1 MDRFVRKINTS
12 PKSKRKTLVQSEDNF
27 GVPLK
32 VLLDRDSTKP
42 VPRIVK
48 NICDYLLHYGLNS
61 QGIFRI
67 NGSAK
72 LIDGFKTTFQ
82 ISAADD
88 LYSLRN
94 VDIYAL
100 AGVLKLFLRELPD
113 GLVPEKLGLK
123 CIKVAK
129 EYSSDL
135 NAYILKLQTALFTLP
150 HENYE
155 LLKYLC
161 KFLNKI
167 AENEPVNKM
176 SRNSLGIIFGPCV
189 FRCSFDLQVLK
200 NQGLTNYI
208 MTSLIQYHDAIFVHH
223 PKTDFLV
230 LDHLFKLPEIVSN
243 SALPTLE
250 DRVQPSSEIS
260 TSSSQN
266 NSPGI
271 INSLQ
276 EDTFS
281 NFVEALP
288 LAPRNTPKPE
298 PDNHVWMSHHCSSS
312 EPKIPRANP
321 CHSIPDSMC
330 GFTVDNNLSSD
341 SSPFHSIVSSHQYKE
356 FLISPS
362 TSPTPS
368 PITFEVSSTPTFVS
382 RSNSI
387 SYNEKENAEE
397 VSDSGAEVPYTK
409 TSEQLALDITN
420 IISSMATSRSLEALS
435 FETQL
440 DDCFTNSTQISNCNK
455 KPNLVEENPRE
466 KLRISGMLSRSSNK
480 VSTGDSLFN
489 KVIRFTHVTDDP
501 TKIKRTFSHRKH
513 TIKESSVH
521 PISTWNSMP
530 SVKNKTIKTPPKFMD
545 SCVAVYSQD
554 LCSQSPQHNDVISNT
569 LKYNGYRFPNT
580 DNTYRPIN
588 LQKDDF
594 NAARVQDT
602 ANSTRS
608 STFMPVSTNHFYMEM
623 PAANNEFANSV
634 GSTQSSPIVE
644 NILTQVINQCSDTHI
659 FSLSVKQELDCPSHS
674 SSFPYSINEMDLT
687 ASAKKNPVS
696 SFVKPIST
704 LLYQSEIPVCVFDR
718 SYPNHNHV
726 DGSNSE
732 IGNEQNK
739 SIELATLH
747 YDTTHQTKE
756 YNHSTPTSPIL
767 SNHTAS
773 ITLRSK
779 SNSVGAVTVKPIHSF
794 IHKPKD
800 RGSCS
805 PNLLPLSSK
814 ANNEHLNE
822 SAPNFGRL
830 SSPERNRMI
839 TKQRIKQQCSIFDQS
854 PMSNKNGENTR
865 SYGAQLNKSDHF
877 LRSAKYS
884 SYISD
889 STQNFKKTLDTIGLK
904 SLLNLSNRIYSEPDL
919 LYFKNQLSRRTNLKY
934 RSLQHLTTDE
944 LSSIKTPPTFKLIN
958 KENLTTIP
966 VKISNNLLFSNKE
979 EPNINL
985 ISPSVIRRVNS
996 FSSNR
1001 HTSSGKCHSF
1011 LRKYS
1016 SPLLKDLRDFYEN
1029 SENHNVGDK
1038 DDNAGDVSLEQSNS
1052 SLISIE
1058 SFYELLCAALSKQ
1071 REYCNRPERLS
1082 EMNWDQIEREKYDI
1096 QKSLLYFEG
1105 LYGRPKSP
1113 RSKRIMKPIYERY
1126 RQVKRLISSR
1136 YGVCSEFPFGM
1147 NLSRLKVLNNDSIVD
1162 VNEQST
1168 DKQPNVTV
1176 SNNLMEFLN
1185 TPTIT
1190 SPTFLQDNIHNIG
1203 YDSDSST
1210 FGSVYM
1216 NKESSFPVKVK
1227 QRNYN
1232 LQSTKNHDLVT
1243 IENNQNSSFPFNS
1256 NHRKSLMRPDDHN
1269 IQLYRKQLCS
1279 LSPMELYNEKKNV
1292 LLKKHIV
1299 QTELVEYE
1307 NSIKRVLGRKPT
1319 KTERKPMRDKYE
1331 LYDLIKR
1338 QLKVVD
1344 SCLINLSSPD
1354 LINIRDDINTN

>member
-1 MDRFVRKINTS
+1 MDRFVRKINSS
-12 PKSKRKTLVQSEDNF
+12 PKSKRKTLVQTEDNF

-72 LIDGFKTTFQ
+72 LIDGFKTAFQ
-82 ISAADD
+82 VSAADD
-88 LYSLRN
+88 LYSLGN

-135 NAYILKLQTALFTLP
+135 NVYILKLQTVLFTLAD
-150 HENYE
+150 ENYE

-189 FRCSFDLQVLK
+189 FRCSLDLQVLK

-208 MTSLIQYHDAIFVHH
+208 MTSLIQYHDVIFVHH
-223 PKTDFLV
+223 PKTDFFV

-243 SALPTLE
+243 SALPILE
-250 DRVQPSSEIS
+250 DRVQPTSEIP

-276 EDTFS
+276 ENTFS
-281 NFVEALP
+281 HFVEALP
-288 LAPRNTPKPE
+288 LAPKNTPKPG
-298 PDNHVWMSHHCSSS
+298 PDNHMWMSRDVSSS
-312 EPKIPRANP
+312 EPKIPRTNP

-330 GFTVDNNLSSD
+330 GVTVDNNLSGD
-341 SSPFHSIVSSHQYKE
+341 SSPFHNIVSSHQYKE

-362 TSPTPS
+362 TSPTHS
-368 PITFEVSSTPTFVS
+368 PITFEVSGTPTFVS
-382 RSNSI
+382 RSNSV
-387 SYNEKENAEE
+387 SYNEEENAEE
-397 VSDSGAEVPYTK
+397 VPDSGAEVPYTK
-409 TSEQLALDITN
+409 TSEQLALDITK
-420 IISSMATSRSLEALS
+420 IISSMSTSRSLEALS

-440 DDCFTNSTQISNCNK
+440 DDCFTNSTQVSNCKK

-466 KLRISGMLSRSSNK
+466 ELRISSMLSRSSNK

-489 KVIRFTHVTDDP
+489 KVIRFTHVTDDLN
-501 TKIKRTFSHRKH
+501 KIKRTFSHRKH

-530 SVKNKTIKTPPKFMD
+530 SVKNKTIQTPPKFMD
-545 SCVAVYSQD
+545 SCVAVYGQD
-554 LCSQSPQHNDVISNT
+554 LLSQSPQHNNVISNT

-580 DNTYRPIN
+580 DNTHRPIN
-588 LQKDDF
+588 LEKDDF
-594 NAARVQDT
+594 NTARVQDT
-602 ANSTRS
+602 ANSTRT
-608 STFMPVSTNHFYMEM
+608 STHMPVSTNHFYMEM
-623 PAANNEFANSV
+623 PTANNEFANSV
-634 GSTQSSPIVE
+634 GRSQPSPVVE
-644 NILTQVINQCSDTHI
+644 NILTQAINQCSGTHV
-659 FSLSVKQELDCPSHS
+659 FSFSVKQELDRPSHS

-687 ASAKKNPVS
+687 ASAKRNPVS

-704 LLYQSEIPVCVFDR
+704 LLYQSEIPLCVYDR
-718 SYPNHNHV
+718 SHPNHNHV
-726 DGSNSE
+726 GGSNSE
-732 IGNEQNK
+732 IENK
-739 SIELATLH
+739 SFELATLQ
-747 YDTTHQTKE
+747 YDTTHQPKK
-756 YNHSTPTSPIL
+756 YNYSTPTSPIL
-767 SNHTAS
+767 SSHTAP

-800 RGSCS
+800 RGSCPS
-805 PNLLPLSSK
+805 YLLLLSSK

-822 SAPNFGRL
+822 SALKTGKL
-830 SSPERNRMI
+830 SSPERNQMI
-839 TKQRIKQQCSIFDQS
+839 TKQRIKQRYSVCDQS
-854 PMSNKNGENTR
+854 PISNQNEENTR
-865 SYGAQLNKSDHF
+865 SHGVQLNKSDHF
-877 LRSAKYS
+877 VKSAKYS
-884 SYISD
+884 SYTFS
-889 STQNFKKTLDTIGLK
+889 STQKFKKTLNTIGLK
-904 SLLNLSNRIYSEPDL
+904 SLLNLSNKTYSEPNL
-919 LYFKNQLSRRTNLKY
+919 LYFKNQLSRRTKLKY
-934 RSLQHLTTDE
+934 RSLQHLTMDE
-944 LSSIKTPPTFKLIN
+944 LSSIKTLPTFKLIN
-958 KENLTTIP
+958 KENVTTIP
-966 VKISNNLLFSNKE
+966 VKISKNLLFSNKE

-985 ISPSVIRRVNS
+985 ISPSVISVIRRVNS
-996 FSSNR
+996 FSSNSY
-1001 HTSSGKCHSF
+1001 TSSGKYHSF

-1016 SPLLKDLRDFYEN
+1016 PPLLKDLRDFYEN
-1029 SENHNVGDK
+1029 SENVGDK
-1038 DDNAGDVSLEQSNS
+1038 DDNVGDVSLEQSNS

-1082 EMNWDQIEREKYDI
+1082 EMNWDQIEQEKYDI

-1147 NLSRLKVLNNDSIVD
+1147 NLSRLNVSIVD

-1168 DKQPNVTV
+1168 DKQPNITV
-1176 SNNLMEFLN
+1176 SNKLMEFLN

-1190 SPTFLQDNIHNIG
+1190 SPTFLQDNIHNIS

-1210 FGSVYM
+1210 FENVYK

-1227 QRNYN
+1227 QRNCN
-1232 LQSTKNHDLVT
+1232 LQSSENHNRVT
-1243 IENNQNSSFPFNS
+1243 IENNQNPSFPFSS
-1256 NHRKSLMRPDDHN
+1256 NNRKSLMRPDDHN

-1307 NSIKRVLGRKPT
+1307 NSIKRVLGMIHK
-1319 KTERKPMRDKYE
+1319 
-1331 LYDLIKR
+1331 L
-1338 QLKVVD
+1338 V
-1344 SCLINLSSPD
+1344 LSSIIYIFTSIIKQY
-1354 LINIRDDINTN
+1354 LI